1 MPIKVPAGLPALEV
15 VRSEGM
21 EIKEL
26 AASTS
31 DTLRIA
37 LLNIMPTKETTEA
50 DFIRLLSTSN
60 HDIELTLVRIEFHK
74 SKFNIMMRC

>member
-50 DFIRLLSTSN
+50 DFIRLLSTSPAEIISSALLPPSN
-60 HDIELTLVRIEFHK
+60 R
-74 SKFNIMMRC
+74 SG

>member
-37 LLNIMPTKETTEA
+37 LLNIMPTKEQLCSVGK
-50 DFIRLLSTSN
+50 RKLLPLLRHIPEEKRRN
-60 HDIELTLVRIEFHK
+60 PK
-74 SKFNIMMRC
+74 GA